1 MSSNLVNVIF
11 RIVTDPLERIFHKCF
26 GQILH
31 RSLRRLRRLGC
42 LPPLDRL
49 FGGEALIWG
58 GETTQSCRD
67 KI

>member
-1 MSSNLVNVIF
+1 MSSILVNVSF
-11 RIVTDPLERIFHKCF
+11 RIVTDPLERIFRKCS
-26 GQILH
+26 GQILL

-49 FGGEALIWG
+49 FVGEGLTWD